1 MGKCNLDQHDNPL
14 LAAVVHLMSSKSLQP
29 CVLQENNVRTRC
41 VLQENIAHQRSDKI
55 ITYNSY
61 DPGLTTPAL
70 KLEFYSIGFLTLM
83 DFFRPK
89 SNHCLALSLSQFL
102 LHLNFA
108 LIVWEYLLLVSSWN
122 NVT

>member
-1 MGKCNLDQHDNPL
+1 MLRWLYGRRYIKLCLFEDKGNLGKCNLDQHDNPF

-70 KLEFYSIGFLTLM
+70 KLDVYSIGFLTLT
-83 DFFRPK
+83 DFSGP
-89 SNHCLALSLSQFL
+89 SPIIALPCP
-102 LHLNFA
+102 
-108 LIVWEYLLLVSSWN
+108 
-122 NVT
+122 